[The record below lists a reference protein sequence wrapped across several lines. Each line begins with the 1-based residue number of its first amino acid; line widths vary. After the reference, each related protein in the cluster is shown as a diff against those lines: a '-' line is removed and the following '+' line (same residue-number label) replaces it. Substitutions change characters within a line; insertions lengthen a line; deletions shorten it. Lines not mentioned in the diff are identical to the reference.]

1 MADSST
7 SSLTST
13 SHTLTIAT
21 ANPYG
26 IMMAPGSGSGGS
38 MPTLGDIASA
48 LAFRDSTRQK
58 PREAFLT
65 PNAALSTASSEITQ
79 VALGTF
85 AGQISDEQQ
94 ERLRQMHAATAARKK
109 RKRANK
115 GAGAAAATEEDDDKF
130 VRPIGPLLKIRRV
143 HVNGF
148 ETPQIWQ
155 QSNRILATSTQ
166 QSQAILDQL
175 EKEEEEEEGE
185 EEDEEDGESEDDEET
200 ATNGVN
206 VGSDDEDEEGLLED
220 DLAALEA
227 EEDEDDDEDLS
238 MGEDGEDD
246 FGDEYDDEDEEDDE
260 DDEEDEDD
268 DDTGHGP
275 AKELVEDGEDDFGDE
290 YDDED
295 EEDDEDDEEDED
307 DDDTGHGPAKELVE
321 DADGL
326 NDGFFDINEFNK
338 QSQWFEA
345 QDARADPNTD
355 AASEDDELDWHGDP
369 FAAPM
374 GKKGKADKKAKKGK
388 KNGKKGRDAD
398 SEEEDAGA
406 DDDDEE
412 DGPPI
417 FGNMDLDAPSGESD
431 IEDMDDTTNGGLA
444 SGNNFDDG
452 MDLTANDIFYKD
464 FFAPPAKKRDERA
477 RPGRKSAK
485 TNGEEENKPFQP
497 DDADVQRAI
506 KDVRRDLFEQLSD
519 ASGDEDS
526 DGIDALSDV
535 SAGDVRS
542 RRSAHERRQAKILA
556 EIRRLEAE
564 AVKGKNW
571 TVSGEASASAR
582 PVNSLLEEDLDFEHI
597 GKPVPVITQE
607 ITEDIEALVKRRILE
622 QSFDEVRRHY
632 GTGFGE
638 NEDGTRRGL
647 IEIDDSQAKKGLAAV
662 YEEEH
667 QQAANPDTYVSQS
680 DERVQAEERE
690 VERMW
695 LDVSAKLDALSNW
708 HYKPRPSAPQM
719 SVVADVATVT
729 IEDAQPATAQGV
741 SGGASMLAP
750 QEVYKPGADKKDK
763 DKGIVVVS
771 RSGLPVARDEMTR
784 EEKLRRRRRNKERI
798 RKSGSGLAANGNGT
812 AATGVSAAAGNNGGS
827 STNASQADTIATLKR
842 AGVKVIGRKGELQDV
857 EGNKPQVSRA
867 LSSGNFKL

>member
-13 SHTLTIAT
+13 SHTLTIA
-21 ANPYG
+21 APYG
-26 IMMAPGSGSGGS
+26 IMAPGSGS
-38 MPTLGDIASA
+38 MPSLGDIASA
-48 LAFRDSTRQK
+48 LAFRDTTRRK

-85 AGQISDEQQ
+85 AGLISDEQQ

-109 RKRANK
+109 RKRASK
-115 GAGAAAATEEDDDKF
+115 GATAARADGDNDDDENDKF
-130 VRPIGPLLKIRRV
+130 VRPVGPILKIRRV
-143 HVNGF
+143 HVDGF
-148 ETPQIWQ
+148 EVPQIWQ

-166 QSQAILDQL
+166 QSQSILDRL
-175 EKEEEEEEGE
+175 EQ
-185 EEDEEDGESEDDEET
+185 EDESDADDDHDATPTNGVYAGSDGEEDGEDEE
-200 ATNGVN
+200 NR
-206 VGSDDEDEEGLLED
+206 LED
-220 DLAALEA
+220 DLAVLEA
-227 EEDEDDDEDLS
+227 EEDEDDDDLS

-246 FGDEYDDEDEEDDE
+246 FGEDDE
-260 DDEEDEDD
+260 AEEDEAEDD
-268 DDTGHGP
+268 EVEDTGHGP
-275 AKELVEDGEDDFGDE
+275 AKEF
-290 YDDED
+290 
-295 EEDDEDDEEDED
+295 
-307 DDDTGHGPAKELVE
+307 VE

-355 AASEDDELDWHGDP
+355 AASDDDELDWHSDP
-369 FAAPM
+369 FAVPV
-374 GKKGKADKKAKKGK
+374 GGKKAKKDGK
-388 KNGKKGRDAD
+388 AATSKSKSKSKSKKGRGPHD
-398 SEEEDAGA
+398 SDDDDDDNGAGGE
-406 DDDDEE
+406 DDDEE

-444 SGNNFDDG
+444 SGFGDV
-452 MDLTANDIFYKD
+452 DLTANDIFYKD
-464 FFAPPAKKRDERA
+464 FFAPPAKKRGDRD
-477 RPGRKSAK
+477 RPGRQSAK
-485 TNGEEENKPFQP
+485 TNGDDSANKPFQP
-497 DDADVQRAI
+497 DEADVQRAI
-506 KDVRRDLFEQLSD
+506 KDVRRDLFEQISD

-526 DGIDALSDV
+526 DGIDALSDA

-564 AVKGKNW
+564 AVKEKNW

-622 QSFDEVRRHY
+622 QSFDEVRRRY

-638 NEDGTRRGL
+638 DADGTRRGL
-647 IEIDDSQAKKGLAAV
+647 VAIDDSQAKKGLAAV

-708 HYKPRPSAPQM
+708 HYKPRPAAPQM

-729 IEDAQPATAQGV
+729 MEDAQPATAQGV

-763 DKGIVVVS
+763 EKDVVVVP

-798 RKSGSGLAANGNGT
+798 RKSGSGMTNGNGT
-812 AATGVSAAAGNNGGS
+812 AAGGASAAASAGS
-827 STNASQADTIATLKR
+827 GAAANASQADTIATLKR

-857 EGNKPQVSRA
+857 KGNKPQVSRA

>member
-13 SHTLTIAT
+13 SHTLTIA
-21 ANPYG
+21 APYG
-26 IMMAPGSGSGGS
+26 IMAPGSGS
-38 MPTLGDIASA
+38 MPSLGDIASA
-48 LAFRDSTRQK
+48 LAFRDTTRRK

-85 AGQISDEQQ
+85 AGLISDEQQ

-109 RKRANK
+109 RKRASK
-115 GAGAAAATEEDDDKF
+115 GAAAVRAAGDNDDDDDENDKF
-130 VRPIGPLLKIRRV
+130 VRPVGPILKIRRV

-148 ETPQIWQ
+148 EVPQIWQ

-166 QSQAILDQL
+166 QSQSILDRL
-175 EKEEEEEEGE
+175 EQ
-185 EEDEEDGESEDDEET
+185 EDESDADDDDNATPTNGVYAGSDVEEDGEDEE
-200 ATNGVN
+200 NR
-206 VGSDDEDEEGLLED
+206 LED
-220 DLAALEA
+220 DLAVLEA
-227 EEDEDDDEDLS
+227 EEDEDDDDLS

-246 FGDEYDDEDEEDDE
+246 FVEDDEAEEDEDE
-260 DDEEDEDD
+260 DDE
-268 DDTGHGP
+268 
-275 AKELVEDGEDDFGDE
+275 VE
-290 YDDED
+290 
-295 EEDDEDDEEDED
+295 
-307 DDDTGHGPAKELVE
+307 DTGHGPAKELVE

-355 AASEDDELDWHGDP
+355 AASDDDELDWHSDP
-369 FAAPM
+369 FAVPV
-374 GKKGKADKKAKKGK
+374 GGTKAKKDGK
-388 KNGKKGRDAD
+388 AATSKSKSKSKKGRGSHD
-398 SEEEDAGA
+398 SDDDDDDNGAGGE
-406 DDDDEE
+406 DDDEE

-444 SGNNFDDG
+444 GGFDDV
-452 MDLTANDIFYKD
+452 DLTANDIFYKD
-464 FFAPPAKKRDERA
+464 FFAPPAKKRGDRD
-477 RPGRKSAK
+477 RPGRQSAK
-485 TNGEEENKPFQP
+485 TNGDDSANKPFQP
-497 DDADVQRAI
+497 DEADVQRAI
-506 KDVRRDLFEQLSD
+506 KDVRRDLFEQISD

-526 DGIDALSDV
+526 DGIDALSDA

-564 AVKGKNW
+564 AVKEKNW

-622 QSFDEVRRHY
+622 QSFDEVCRRY

-638 NEDGTRRGL
+638 DADGTRRGL
-647 IEIDDSQAKKGLAAV
+647 VEIDDSQAKKGLAAV

-667 QQAANPDTYVSQS
+667 QQAAHPDTYVSQS

-708 HYKPRPSAPQM
+708 HYKPRPAAPQM

-729 IEDAQPATAQGV
+729 MEDAQPATAQGV

-763 DKGIVVVS
+763 EKDVVVVA

-798 RKSGSGLAANGNGT
+798 RKSGSGMTNGNGT
-812 AATGVSAAAGNNGGS
+812 AAGGASAVTSAGSGAAA
-827 STNASQADTIATLKR
+827 NASQADTIATLKR

>member
-1 MADSST
+1 MADSSN

-21 ANPYG
+21 PFG
-26 IMMAPGSGSGGS
+26 IMAPGSGSLPS
-38 MPTLGDIASA
+38 LGDIASA
-48 LAFRDSTRQK
+48 LAFRDSARRK
-58 PREAFLT
+58 PREVFLK
-65 PNAALSTASSEITQ
+65 PSSSLSTASSEITQ
-79 VALGTF
+79 VALSTF
-85 AGQISDEQQ
+85 ASQISDEQQ

-109 RKRANK
+109 RRRTNK
-115 GAGAAAATEEDDDKF
+115 TGAADDEDEADKF
-130 VRPIGPLLKIRRV
+130 VRPVGPLLKIRRV
-143 HVNGF
+143 HVAGF
-148 ETPQIWQ
+148 EVPQIWQ
-155 QSNRILATSTQ
+155 QSNRILETSTQ
-166 QSQAILDQL
+166 QSKSIL
-175 EKEEEEEEGE
+175 EKLE
-185 EEDEEDGESEDDEET
+185 EEDESEEEEDT
-200 ATNGVN
+200 LLATNGTHT
-206 VGSDDEDEEGLLED
+206 SDSEGNDNDQLED

-227 EEDEDDDEDLS
+227 AEEEDDDEEEGDEDDLS

-246 FGDEYDDEDEEDDE
+246 FDEEEDGEDEDEE
-260 DDEEDEDD
+260 EEEGM
-268 DDTGHGP
+268 GHGP
-275 AKELVEDGEDDFGDE
+275 AKEFVED
-290 YDDED
+290 
-295 EEDDEDDEEDED
+295 
-307 DDDTGHGPAKELVE
+307 P
-321 DADGL
+321 DGL
-326 NDGFFDINEFNK
+326 NDGFFDLSEFNK

-355 AASEDDELDWHGDP
+355 ASSDDDELDWHGDP
-369 FAAPM
+369 FAAPI
-374 GKKGKADKKAKKGK
+374 GSKNGHRKSKKQDKGKKKGK
-388 KNGKKGRDAD
+388 GRDSLYSD
-398 SEEEDAGA
+398 DEDNDAGA
-406 DDDDEE
+406 DEDDEE

-417 FGNMDLDAPSGESD
+417 FGDMDLDAPSGESD

-444 SGNNFDDG
+444 NGYDD

-464 FFAPPAKKRDERA
+464 FFAPPAKKRTDRD
-477 RPGRKSAK
+477 RPGRKSAAP
-485 TNGEEENKPFQP
+485 NDENASKAFQP
-497 DDADVQRAI
+497 AEEDVQRAI

-526 DGIDALSDV
+526 DGIDALSDT
-535 SAGDVRS
+535 SAGDVRG

-564 AVKGKNW
+564 AIKEKNW

-607 ITEDIEALVKRRILE
+607 ITEDIEAIVKRRILE
-622 QSFDEVRRHY
+622 QSFDEVRRRY

-647 IEIDDSQAKKGLAAV
+647 VEIDDQQAKKGLAAV

-667 QQAANPDTYVSQS
+667 QQAVNPDTYVSQS

-729 IEDAQPATAQGV
+729 MEDAQPATAQGV

-763 DKGIVVVS
+763 DKNIVVVAK
-771 RSGLPVARDEMTR
+771 SGLPVARDEMTR
-784 EEKLRRRRRNKERI
+784 EEKQRRRRRNKERI
-798 RKSGSGLAANGNGT
+798 RKSGSGMMNGNGT
-812 AATGVSAAAGNNGGS
+812 TTVGGSSAAEGA

-842 AGVKVIGRKGELQDV
+842 AGVKVIGRKGELQDL

-867 LSSGNFKL
+867 MTSGNFKL

>member
-13 SHTLTIAT
+13 SHTLTIA
-21 ANPYG
+21 APYG
-26 IMMAPGSGSGGS
+26 IMAPGSGS
-38 MPTLGDIASA
+38 MPSLGDIASA
-48 LAFRDSTRQK
+48 LAFRDTTRRK

-85 AGQISDEQQ
+85 AGLISDEQQ

-109 RKRANK
+109 RKRASK
-115 GAGAAAATEEDDDKF
+115 GAAAVRAAGDNDDDDDENDKF
-130 VRPIGPLLKIRRV
+130 VRPVGPILKIRRV

-148 ETPQIWQ
+148 EVPQIWQ

-166 QSQAILDQL
+166 QSQSILDRL
-175 EKEEEEEEGE
+175 EQ
-185 EEDEEDGESEDDEET
+185 EDESDADDDDNATPTNGVYAGSDVEEDGEDEE
-200 ATNGVN
+200 NR
-206 VGSDDEDEEGLLED
+206 LED
-220 DLAALEA
+220 DLAVLEA
-227 EEDEDDDEDLS
+227 EEDEDDDDLS
-238 MGEDGEDD
+238 MGDDGEDD
-246 FGDEYDDEDEEDDE
+246 FVEDDEAEEDEDE
-260 DDEEDEDD
+260 DDE
-268 DDTGHGP
+268 
-275 AKELVEDGEDDFGDE
+275 VE
-290 YDDED
+290 
-295 EEDDEDDEEDED
+295 
-307 DDDTGHGPAKELVE
+307 DTGHGPAKELVE

-355 AASEDDELDWHGDP
+355 AASDDDELDWHSDP
-369 FAAPM
+369 FAVPV
-374 GKKGKADKKAKKGK
+374 GGKKAKKDGK
-388 KNGKKGRDAD
+388 AATSKSKSKSKKGRGSHD
-398 SEEEDAGA
+398 SDDDDDDNGAGGE
-406 DDDDEE
+406 DDDEE

-444 SGNNFDDG
+444 GGFDDV
-452 MDLTANDIFYKD
+452 DLTANDIFYKD
-464 FFAPPAKKRDERA
+464 FFAPPAKKRGDRD
-477 RPGRKSAK
+477 RPGRQSAK
-485 TNGEEENKPFQP
+485 TNGDDSANKPFQP
-497 DDADVQRAI
+497 DEADVQRAI
-506 KDVRRDLFEQLSD
+506 KDVRRDLFEQISD

-526 DGIDALSDV
+526 DGIDALSDA

-564 AVKGKNW
+564 AVKEKNW

-622 QSFDEVRRHY
+622 QSFDEVCRRY

-638 NEDGTRRGL
+638 DADGTRRGL
-647 IEIDDSQAKKGLAAV
+647 VEIDDSQAKKGLAAV

-667 QQAANPDTYVSQS
+667 QQAAHPDTYVSQS

-708 HYKPRPSAPQM
+708 HYKPRPAAPQM

-729 IEDAQPATAQGV
+729 MEDAQPATAQGV

-763 DKGIVVVS
+763 EKDVVVVA

-798 RKSGSGLAANGNGT
+798 RKSGSGMTNGNGT
-812 AATGVSAAAGNNGGS
+812 AAGGASAVTSAGSGAAA
-827 STNASQADTIATLKR
+827 NASQADTIATLKR

>member
-21 ANPYG
+21 ANNPYG
-26 IMMAPGSGSGGS
+26 IMTAPGSGS
-38 MPTLGDIASA
+38 MPSLGDIASA
-48 LAFRDSTRQK
+48 LAFRDSTRRK
-58 PREAFLT
+58 TREAFLT

-109 RKRANK
+109 RRRANK
-115 GAGAAAATEEDDDKF
+115 NSKETGDDNDDDDKF
-130 VRPIGPLLKIRRV
+130 VRPVGPLLKIRRV

-148 ETPQIWQ
+148 EIPQIWQ

-166 QSQAILDQL
+166 QSQSILDQL
-175 EKEEEEEEGE
+175 EKEDE
-185 EEDEEDGESEDDEET
+185 EEDESKEEESEDDDEA
-200 ATNGVN
+200 ATNGVHA
-206 VGSDDEDEEGLLED
+206 GSDSEGEEGLLED

-227 EEDEDDDEDLS
+227 EEDEDGEDDEDDEDVS

-246 FGDEYDDEDEEDDE
+246 FGEEEDYDEDDE
-260 DDEEDEDD
+260 DDDGGSEDD

-275 AKELVEDGEDDFGDE
+275 AKD
-290 YDDED
+290 
-295 EEDDEDDEEDED
+295 
-307 DDDTGHGPAKELVE
+307 LVE

-338 QSQWFEA
+338 QSQLFEA

-374 GKKGKADKKAKKGK
+374 SKKEKADKAKKNSKSK
-388 KNGKKGRDAD
+388 KGKKGRDD
-398 SEEEDAGA
+398 SDEDDEQENA
-406 DDDDEE
+406 DDSEE

-417 FGNMDLDAPSGESD
+417 FANMDLDAPSGESD

-444 SGNNFDDG
+444 NGNNFDDG

-477 RPGRKSAK
+477 RPGRKPAK
-485 TNGEEENKPFQP
+485 SDTDKEPFQP
-497 DDADVQRAI
+497 DEADVQRAI
-506 KDVRRDLFEQLSD
+506 KDVRRDLFEQVSD
-519 ASGDEDS
+519 DEGDEDS

-564 AVKGKNW
+564 AVKEKNW
-571 TVSGEASASAR
+571 TVSGEASATAR

-622 QSFDEVRRHY
+622 QSFDEVRRRY

-729 IEDAQPATAQGV
+729 MEDAQPATAQGV

-771 RSGLPVARDEMTR
+771 RSGLPVAREEMTR

-798 RKSGSGLAANGNGT
+798 RKSGSGLATNGNGT
-812 AATGVSAAAGNNGGS
+812 AATGVSAAAGNGGGAGGS
-827 STNASQADTIATLKR
+827 SANASQADTIATLKR

>member
-21 ANPYG
+21 PYAA
-26 IMMAPGSGSGGS
+26 MMPGSGSLPS
-38 MPTLGDIASA
+38 LGDIASA
-48 LAFRDSTRQK
+48 LAFRESARQK
-58 PREAFLT
+58 PRAVFLK
-65 PNAALSTASSEITQ
+65 PSASLSTASSEITQ
-79 VALGTF
+79 VALSTF

-94 ERLRQMHAATAARKK
+94 ERMRQMHAATAARKK
-109 RKRANK
+109 RRRNK
-115 GAGAAAATEEDDDKF
+115 ASSAAGRDNDGNDDDDDDKF
-130 VRPIGPLLKIRRV
+130 VRPVGPLLKIRRV
-143 HVNGF
+143 HVAGF
-148 ETPQIWQ
+148 EVPQIWQ
-155 QSNRILATSTQ
+155 QSNRILAASTQ
-166 QSQAILDQL
+166 QSQSIL
-175 EKEEEEEEGE
+175 EKLE
-185 EEDEEDGESEDDEET
+185 EEDESDDEGEST
-200 ATNGVN
+200 LLATNGVH
-206 VGSDDEDEEGLLED
+206 VSDSEMDDNALED

-227 EEDEDDDEDLS
+227 AEDEDEGEDEEEEEEDDLN

-246 FGDEYDDEDEEDDE
+246 FDEEEEDGE
-260 DDEEDEDD
+260 DDEEEDEEEEEEGL
-268 DDTGHGP
+268 GHGP
-275 AKELVEDGEDDFGDE
+275 AKELVED
-290 YDDED
+290 
-295 EEDDEDDEEDED
+295 
-307 DDDTGHGPAKELVE
+307 P
-321 DADGL
+321 DGL
-326 NDGFFDINEFNK
+326 NDGFFDLNEFNK

-355 AASEDDELDWHGDP
+355 AASDDDELDWHSDP
-369 FAAPM
+369 FAAPIGGKKA
-374 GKKGKADKKAKKGK
+374 GKKGKKSDKGKKKGK
-388 KNGKKGRDAD
+388 GRDSLD
-398 SEEEDAGA
+398 SDEED

-417 FGNMDLDAPSGESD
+417 FGDMDLDAPSGESD
-431 IEDMDDTTNGGLA
+431 IEDMDNTTNGGLA
-444 SGNNFDDG
+444 DG
-452 MDLTANDIFYKD
+452 YDEMDLTANDIFYKD
-464 FFAPPAKKRDERA
+464 FFAPPAKKRDDRA
-477 RPGRKSAK
+477 RPGRKYASSGP
-485 TNGEEENKPFQP
+485 NGDDNSGPKAFQP
-497 DDADVQRAI
+497 ADEDVQRAI

-526 DGIDALSDV
+526 DNIDALSDA
-535 SAGDVRS
+535 SAGDVRG

-564 AVKGKNW
+564 AVKEKNW

-622 QSFDEVRRHY
+622 QSFDEVRRRY

-647 IEIDDSQAKKGLAAV
+647 VEIDDQQAKKGLAAV

-680 DERVQAEERE
+680 DEHVQAEERE

-729 IEDAQPATAQGV
+729 MEDAQPATAQGV

-763 DKGIVVVS
+763 DKNIVVVS
-771 RSGLPVARDEMTR
+771 KSGLPVARDEMTR
-784 EEKLRRRRRNKERI
+784 EEKQRRRRRNKERI
-798 RKSGSGLAANGNGT
+798 RKSGSGLMNANGT
-812 AATGVSAAAGNNGGS
+812 SAAAAGGLS
-827 STNASQADTIATLKR
+827 GAEGGSTNASQADTIATLKR